1 MLDSP
6 RGADTDARMTTRSR
20 GVDRFWPG
28 RAVSAVCGLALL
40 GGLACSSAG
49 APGSQPPAA
58 ASVAP
63 GAPATAASAGAPAP
77 ANVGPPMPL
86 RVAFAAQ
93 SATNTPLWVGYERGL
108 FREQGLD
115 VDLQFL
121 AGTRTDQGVITGD
134 TPVGFGANVVATR
147 LSGADIVGVAG
158 LVNKMSYYLY
168 ARPDAGIRSPADL
181 RGKSLLVTSPGA
193 TNYLAGLLMLRHYG
207 LEPFR
212 DVSIQPSP
220 GTVEQL
226 AIMAQGLSD
235 AAMFSPPANLKAHEL
250 GLLQI
255 ANLTDSNIPLLMGT
269 VGTSRGYMREHA
281 EAVRRFV
288 RGYVMAVALT
298 RKDGESA
305 KTILGKYSETDD
317 PVILEESYRWFRDLW
332 GRPDF
337 RVPVEA
343 VRSVLSVLDAPGA
356 DTAQPEDFIDNRF
369 VDELEQSGFIR
380 DSGALN

>member
-1 MLDSP
+1 M
-6 RGADTDARMTTRSR
+6 
-20 GVDRFWPG
+20 
-28 RAVSAVCGLALL
+28 GLTLL
-40 GGLACSSAG
+40 VTLACAPTSAPAPSSA
-49 APGSQPPAA
+49 A
-58 ASVAP
+58 
-63 GAPATAASAGAPAP
+63 APAP
-77 ANVGPPMPL
+77 ASAAAPTVPAAAAATSVPAPLPL

-93 SATNTPLWVGYERGL
+93 SATNTPLWVGYERGI

-121 AGTRTDQGVITGD
+121 SGTRTDQGVITGD

-147 LSGADIVGVAG
+147 LSGADILAVAG

-168 ARPDAGIRSPADL
+168 VRPESGMRGPADL

-226 AIMAQGLSD
+226 AIMAQGLAD
-235 AAMFSPPANLKAHEL
+235 AAMFSPPANMKAQEL
-250 GLLQI
+250 GLFQA

-269 VGTSRGYMREHA
+269 IGTSRAYLRDHA
-281 EAVRRFV
+281 EQVRRFV
-288 RGYVMAVALT
+288 RGYILAVAST
-298 RKDGESA
+298 RADPEPA
-305 KTILGKYSETDD
+305 KAIMGKWTETDD
-317 PVILEESYRWFRDLW
+317 PAILDDSYRWFRDLW

-343 VRSVLSVLDAPGA
+343 VRSVLSVLDVPGA
-356 DTAQPEDFIDNRF
+356 DTAQPEDFIDNHI
-369 VDELEQSGFIR
+369 VDELDQSGFIR
-380 DSGALN
+380 DSGALQ

>member
-1 MLDSP
+1 
-6 RGADTDARMTTRSR
+6 
-20 GVDRFWPG
+20 
-28 RAVSAVCGLALL
+28 
-40 GGLACSSAG
+40 
-49 APGSQPPAA
+49 
-58 ASVAP
+58 
-63 GAPATAASAGAPAP
+63 
-77 ANVGPPMPL
+77 
-86 RVAFAAQ
+86 
-93 SATNTPLWVGYERGL
+93 VGYERGI

-121 AGTRTDQGVITGD
+121 AGTRTDQGVITRD

-158 LVNKMSYYLY
+158 LVGKMSYYLY
-168 ARPDAGIRSPADL
+168 ARPDAGIRVPADL

-269 VGTSRGYMREHA
+269 IGTSHGYMRDNA

-288 RGYVMAVALT
+288 RSYILSVALT
-298 RKDGESA
+298 RKDAESA

-317 PVILEESYRWFRDLW
+317 PQILDESYRWFRDLW

-337 RVPVEA
+337 RVHVDA
-343 VRSVLSVLDAPGA
+343 VRSVLSVLDVPGA

-380 DSGALN
+380 DSGVFN